1 MEGVNALA
9 GAGYAPL
16 AAMILSARGLN
27 TPQAAHRYLDCSC
40 PLDDPFL
47 LTDMDL
53 AAGRVGLAMAKGEK
67 IAVFGDYDVDGI
79 TATCLLT
86 DFLRS
91 EGGEVVPYIPDRM
104 EEGYGLNREAVAA
117 LHAQG

>member
-67 IAVFGDYDVDGI
+67 SRCSATMTW
-79 TATCLLT
+79 TASPPPAC
-86 DFLRS
+86 
-91 EGGEVVPYIPDRM
+91 
-104 EEGYGLNREAVAA
+104 
-117 LHAQG
+117 